1 MCTQATSITPARTPT
16 AAAADR
22 PADRP
27 LPQKTTFGEVTSL
40 PKVKKEI
47 ECKRL
52 EAVALAHHITSQS
65 TSHHITSR
73 ITLHHITSPHHIAT
87 THHITSHQPSHH
99 LHITSH
105 HPSHHLHITSH
116 IKSGIQ
122 KEVLKQKRIVSRK
135 Q

>member
-1 MCTQATSITPARTPT
+1 MKSIHCIKVHMT
-16 AAAADR
+16 AGCLDT
-22 PADRP
+22 D
-27 LPQKTTFGEVTSL
+27 LS
-40 PKVKKEI
+40 KKEPYESTFQQTSKI
-47 ECKRL
+47 DQQISNL

-87 THHITSHQPSHH
+87 THHITSYQPSHH